1 MEDVRYCSLILSR
14 YDRLRL
20 LNVPSNLVSI
30 IRECINKQWYLQLLK
45 QKDYH
50 GTTEFKLGGCPW
62 WADGNDAV
70 EARYFISSLVGNL
83 KSHGWEVCG
92 TIDLSRHNNDKS
104 TFLLRQCPPTFAP
117 HMCVSFNKANRIRL
131 IVSRY
136 VVFLLLLFLLFGVVF
151 YVFRTVF
158 PTVSAGSS
166 STIWSTYFLVL
177 RMVLEVP
184 DLQYKM
190 SIKKQWCFWPL
201 KSIL

>member
-136 VVFLLLLFLLFGVVF
+136 VVFLLLLFLLFGVGFFMYLEQYFLQLVLVVAVLF
-151 YVFRTVF
+151 GLR
-158 PTVSAGSS
+158 
-166 STIWSTYFLVL
+166 IFLVL

-190 SIKKQWCFWPL
+190 SIKKQWCF
-201 KSIL
+201 

>member
-1 MEDVRYCSLILSR
+1 MLQWCPNLEMEEIRYCSLILSR

-20 LNVPSNLVSI
+20 LNVPSNLVTI
-30 IRECINKQWYLQLLK
+30 IREIINKQWYLQLLK

-70 EARYFISSLVGNL
+70 EARYFISSLVGSL

-104 TFLLRQCPPTFAP
+104 TFLLRQCPPSFAP

-136 VVFLLLLFLLFGVVF
+136 VCLLTFLQERKILN
-151 YVFRTVF
+151 
-158 PTVSAGSS
+158 
-166 STIWSTYFLVL
+166 
-177 RMVLEVP
+177 MVHYLEIY
-184 DLQYKM
+184 L
-190 SIKKQWCFWPL
+190 CNN
-201 KSIL
+201 

>member
-136 VVFLLLLFLLFGVVF
+136 VVFFLLLFLLFGVVF
-151 YVFRTVF
+151 FMYLEQYFLQLVLVVAVLFGLR
-158 PTVSAGSS
+158 
-166 STIWSTYFLVL
+166 IFLVL

-190 SIKKQWCFWPL
+190 SIKKQWCF
-201 KSIL
+201 

>member
-1 MEDVRYCSLILSR
+1 MLQWCPNLEMEEIRYCSLILSR

-20 LNVPSNLVSI
+20 LNVPSNLVTI
-30 IRECINKQWYLQLLK
+30 IREIINKQWYLQLLK

-70 EARYFISSLVGNL
+70 EARYFISSLVGSL

-104 TFLLRQCPPTFAP
+104 TFLLRQCPPSFAP

-136 VVFLLLLFLLFGVVF
+136 VLFLMFIQLFTYIF
-151 YVFRTVF
+151 TKSKLF
-158 PTVSAGSS
+158 PS
-166 STIWSTYFLVL
+166 FN
-177 RMVLEVP
+177 
-184 DLQYKM
+184 
-190 SIKKQWCFWPL
+190 
-201 KSIL
+201 

>member
-136 VVFLLLLFLLFGVVF
+136 VVFFIIIFIVWCCFFMYLEQYFLQLVLVVAVLFGL
-151 YVFRTVF
+151 R
-158 PTVSAGSS
+158 
-166 STIWSTYFLVL
+166 IFLVL

-190 SIKKQWCFWPL
+190 SIKKQWCF
-201 KSIL
+201 

>member
-136 VVFLLLLFLLFGVVF
+136 VVFFLSFLLYGVF
-151 YVFRTVF
+151 FICLER
-158 PTVSAGSS
+158 
-166 STIWSTYFLVL
+166 YFLQVVVAVVL
-177 RMVLEVP
+177 FSLRRYFFSE
-184 DLQYKM
+184 DGIG
-190 SIKKQWCFWPL
+190 SA
-201 KSIL
+201 